1 MAVCLRFQ
9 LPAVLL
15 VLLAAASE
23 TCAAASEVSDSDCE
37 RATIEKVCEHVGQM
51 SEEVTLSTRKGA
63 FDEGDGTRL
72 NLVCN
77 SRKRM
82 SLNLYSTRTG
92 NIPLNNS
99 GLAGDRGL
107 VISAFG
113 LRHKDRSWFT
123 QTSGMYV
130 ILNKCEL
137 LKSHPTFRGMLFGDS
152 QITPQLINGT
162 SHPKDVRYAR
172 ACNSKLA
179 DHANAGSRLG
189 AAHSPLPLP
198 MATSRMTP
206 ASVERPLL
214 PEEESSEGE
223 DGLPMTGHDP
233 TPWQLSGLYKTQ
245 IPNFQCLRD
254 KGFLVG
260 TQVRSPLGIHG
271 GNRDWQA
278 ACPSKDALMMV
289 DVLAGAWV
297 PDKPKSE
304 PIVKSTP
311 IINLDSGNGIVY
323 HFIDGPAWKVTDTAF
338 TVSTTPGN
346 SLNVNFPVLTITIT
360 IAPNDDEDENEHQH
374 QHQHQHQDKHTM
386 YAQVTFP
393 RFGMMPKYKA
403 CKIRDLYDELDIRPR
418 RIPYD

>member
-1 MAVCLRFQ
+1 MAVCSRLQ
-9 LPAVLL
+9 LPTVLL

-37 RATIEKVCEHVGQM
+37 RATIEKVCEHVGHM
-51 SEEVTLSTRKGA
+51 SEEVTLNTIKGA
-63 FDEGDGTRL
+63 SDEGVGIRL

-162 SHPKDVRYAR
+162 SYPKDVRYER
-172 ACNSKLA
+172 ACNSKLP

-189 AAHSPLPLP
+189 QIGAAHSPLP
-198 MATSRMTP
+198 MATSWMNA

-223 DGLPMTGHDP
+223 DGLPMTGHNP
-233 TPWQLSGLYKTQ
+233 APWQLSGLYKTQ

-254 KGFLVG
+254 KGFLQG
-260 TQVRSPLGIHG
+260 TQVRSPLGIHS

-278 ACPSKDALMMV
+278 ACPSKDTLMMV
-289 DVLAGAWV
+289 DVVAGAWV

-311 IINLDSGNGIVY
+311 IVNLDSGNGIVY
-323 HFIDGPAWKVTDTAF
+323 HFIDGPAWKVTDSAF

-360 IAPNDDEDENEHQH
+360 IAPNKDEDEHQL
-374 QHQHQHQDKHTM
+374 QQQQQHQDKHTM
-386 YAQVTFP
+386 YAQVIFP
-393 RFGMMPKYKA
+393 RFGMMPKYSA